1 MIFKKEWVWGFILAA
16 AFSGAFSSCNKYK
29 VSEEALYPKA
39 PATRVKFDDAP
50 PTPALVA
57 ESAIVT
63 VKLTGLGGKKGQFRF
78 YINQVEA
85 EVMNVTDEEVS
96 VKIPITASTGSCA
109 VEIDGEFYFG
119 PVINIR
125 GKLNIDP
132 SFNTGSSISTGGT
145 NRGEISGIL
154 RRSGGNFLIYGSFAD
169 YQATSTSTLAV
180 NGLAVVD
187 ENGAAPANAANRL
200 ALGAMGLGGGAS
212 VSTAFEDGNG
222 RLFVGGLFNT
232 MNEQGPLNNVARLN
246 SNGSLDTALFDI
258 AGEGALPQKY
268 GPTFHG
274 GVGGGVL
281 KLFSTA
287 SGVIAVGN
295 FNSQSSI
302 LYERSTKENPYI
314 DRVQI
319 SQVTRMQEDGVID
332 SSFNLDKSMRPVQG
346 YTNAN
351 GLIFDAIQ
359 AANGKLLL
367 VGSFTT
373 FENQSA
379 GRIVCIDTATGRRDP
394 SFVAGGANG
403 AINRITYNKNT
414 GKILLTGN
422 FTTYNGQPANGVVM
436 IDQNGMV
443 DNSFSFRKVEEGI
456 PNYVGQLDDGK
467 ILVSGT
473 FNKYAGV
480 VRPGFMVLN
489 PDGTL
494 AVGYNNLGFCNG
506 YINGFVEYSSATDPT
521 IRFVM
526 MVGSFTRFD
535 GKQVGNI
542 VKLRF
547 QN

>member
-1 MIFKKEWVWGFILAA
+1 MIFKKEWVWGFVLAA
-16 AFSGAFSSCNKYK
+16 AFSGAFSSCNKNK

-39 PATRVKFDDAP
+39 PATLVKFEDAS

-63 VKLTGLGGKKGQFRF
+63 VKVNGLEGKKGQFRF

-85 EVMNVTDEEVS
+85 EVMNVTAEEVS

-109 VEIDGEFYFG
+109 VEIGGEFYFG
-119 PVINIR
+119 PVISIR

-132 SFNTGSSISTGGT
+132 SFNTGSSIATGGPM
-145 NRGEISGIL
+145 RGEISGIL
-154 RRSGGNFLIYGSFAD
+154 RRANGGLFIYGSFAD
-169 YQATSTSTLAV
+169 YQSTATSTTAV
-180 NGLAVVD
+180 NGIAVID
-187 ENGAAPANAANRL
+187 ENGAAPASEANRL
-200 ALGAMGLGGGAS
+200 KTGVQGLGGGAS
-212 VSTAFEDGNG
+212 VNTAFEGE
-222 RLFVGGLFNT
+222 GGTLYIAGSFAT
-232 MNEQGPLNNVARLN
+232 MNEQGPLNNVAMLR
-246 SNGSLDTALFDI
+246 SDGALDTALFDI
-258 AGEGALPQKY
+258 TGEGEQPQKY
-268 GPTFHG
+268 GPVFHG
-274 GVGGGVL
+274 GVGGNVL
-281 KLFSTA
+281 KLFNTA
-287 SGVIAVGN
+287 SGIIAVGN
-295 FNSQSSI
+295 FTSHASI
-302 LYERSTKENPYI
+302 LFERSTRETPYI

-319 SQVTRMQEDGVID
+319 SQVVRMKEDGVID
-332 SSFNLDKSMRPVQG
+332 SSFNLNKAMRPVQG

-351 GLIFDAIQ
+351 GLIYDAVQ
-359 AANGKLLL
+359 TANGKLLL
-367 VGSFTT
+367 AGSFTT
-373 FENQSA
+373 FENQGA
-379 GRIVCIDTATGRRDP
+379 GRIIRIDTATGRRDP
-394 SFVAGGANG
+394 SFTAGGANG
-403 AINRITYNKNT
+403 SINRITYNQKT
-414 GKILLTGN
+414 GKILLTGG

-436 IDQNGMV
+436 IDQDGNV
-443 DNSFSFRKVEEGI
+443 DNSFKFRTVEEGI
-456 PNYVGQLDDGK
+456 PNYAGQLDDGK

-506 YINGFVEYSSATDPT
+506 YINGFTEYPSATDPT